1 MRSAPVIVVKQ
12 PAPYRSNVASVEFL
26 EPQDPPLRRLALP
39 PPPFANTYRIP
50 RIPLSAPAPTKKKV
64 HRISKKKAVVHSDK
78 QFKLERKQNRK
89 VCSGNK
95 QFCKTCAISCNS
107 AKTFYDHIKSRGHRI
122 RIENRKNTP
131 RCVPCDRVFDS
142 HDHLRS
148 HQNGAA
154 HLKVVCR
161 LRE

>member
-1 MRSAPVIVVKQ
+1 MRSAPGIVVQQ
-12 PAPYRSNVASVEFL
+12 PAPYRSDVVSVEVL
-26 EPQDPPLRRLALP
+26 EPHDPPLPILALP
-39 PPPFANTYRIP
+39 PPANTYRIP
-50 RIPLSAPAPTKKKV
+50 RIPLSAPAPIKKKV
-64 HRISKKKAVVHSDK
+64 HRLSKKKAAVLADK

-89 VCSGNK
+89 VCPRNK
-95 QFCKTCAISCNS
+95 RYCKTCAISCNS